1 MRKTQVAFLTS
12 TECWMPI
19 YIHTDQKVKTL
30 FWHSLHLWSSYPPTG
45 PRKCYWTRDDS
56 WTEPSMA
63 REVGILNGISMR
75 FGEAWPF
82 SEAIDVRYFP
92 LRVKRKGASAVLLPS
107 MGALL
112 NGGVRERRAA
122 VSPPLSLSNV
132 RQNCDK
138 VGPSFISQPWRANW
152 FVFVSFTEIVSPC
165 KRIRDGKCIE
175 TIQGMNVQCTPW
187 FWVIWA
193 MKHACLYVCAS
204 IIVLFL
210 WFYTAAY
217 RILLYDNYWNI
228 GSRGYDQ
235 MQ

>member
-1 MRKTQVAFLTS
+1 MWKTQVAFLTS

-45 PRKCYWTRDDS
+45 PRKCYCTRDDS

-63 REVGILNGISMR
+63 REVGILNGVSMR

-82 SEAIDVRYFP
+82 SDSLDVRYFP

-138 VGPSFISQPWRANW
+138 VWPSFISQPWRANW
-152 FVFVSFTEIVSPC
+152 FVFVPFTEIVSPC
-165 KRIRDGKCIE
+165 KCIRDGKCIKNWNHL
-175 TIQGMNVQCTPW
+175 G
-187 FWVIWA
+187 
-193 MKHACLYVCAS
+193 YVCTMYS
-204 IIVLFL
+204 LMLGDMSHETCMPLCLCFVHP
-210 WFYTAAY
+210 
-217 RILLYDNYWNI
+217 
-228 GSRGYDQ
+228 
-235 MQ
+235 